1 MDAGRSVRG
10 RPSEGKRRPFF
21 VRRHAGGVAYT
32 RIVLVPM
39 VPDSSLA
46 ASVTHASV
54 RAAAARIAGRV
65 RRTPVLSQTP
75 IDAMLAGQL
84 AGLGPRVYFKCENL
98 QHTGAFKLRG
108 AFNALLQ
115 LGGVG
120 GGVGGADG
128 GGVLTYSS
136 GNHAQAIARAGA
148 DLGLPT
154 VIVMPAD
161 APRVK
166 LEATR
171 REIARGHER
180 SRIVLYDP
188 ATQVR
193 EDVGGAIAREEGLT
207 IVPPYDHPHVIA
219 GQGTAALELCE
230 DAGELDLLLVPCGG
244 GGLLSGSAIAAKALC
259 PGCVVVGVEPAAADD
274 AARSFRSGVLH
285 TVRNPQTIADGTRT
299 PSLGQHT
306 FPLVLEH
313 VDRFVTVEEDEIVS
327 AMRLAMDRLKLVVEP
342 SGVLGLAGLFR
353 LAHEEPGLVA
363 GRRVGV
369 VLSGGNVDLESLGW

>member
-1 MDAGRSVRG
+1 MTGTQPVGER
-10 RPSEGKRRPFF
+10 
-21 VRRHAGGVAYT
+21 
-32 RIVLVPM
+32 VPM
-39 VPDSSLA
+39 GVGFEA
-46 ASVTHASV
+46 V

-115 LGGVG
+115 LEGGQLEGGVP
-120 GGVGGADG
+120 GV

-154 VIVMPAD
+154 VIVMPTD

-166 LEATR
+166 LEATK

-180 SRIVLYDP
+180 SCIVLYDP

-219 GQGTAALELCE
+219 GQGTAVMELLEDLP
-230 DAGELDLLLVPCGG
+230 DGPGELDLLLVPCGG

-285 TVRNPQTIADGTRT
+285 TVRNPDTIADGTRT
-299 PSLGQHT
+299 PSLGRYT

-353 LAHEEPGLVA
+353 LAHEEPGLVGGKLA
-363 GRRVGV
+363 GHWGGRRVGV
-369 VLSGGNVDLESLGW
+369 VLSGGNVDLDSLSW

>member
-1 MDAGRSVRG
+1 MNTAPLA
-10 RPSEGKRRPFF
+10 RPSHEPALDLDALRR
-21 VRRHAGGVAYT
+21 
-32 RIVLVPM
+32 
-39 VPDSSLA
+39 
-46 ASVTHASV
+46 
-54 RAAAARIAGRV
+54 AAARIAGRV
-65 RRTPVLSQTP
+65 RRTPVLAGTP
-75 IDAMLAGQL
+75 IDAILGGQL

-115 LGGVG
+115 LEGASSGV
-120 GGVGGADG
+120 

-154 VIVMPAD
+154 VIVMPTD

-166 LEATR
+166 LEATK

-219 GQGTAALELCE
+219 GQGTAVMELLEDLP
-230 DAGELDLLLVPCGG
+230 DGPGELDLLLVPCGG
-244 GGLLSGSAIAAKALC
+244 GGLLSGSAIAAGALC

-313 VDRFVTVEEDEIVS
+313 VDRFVTVEEDEILA

-363 GRRVGV
+363 GSGGGRRVGV
-369 VLSGGNVDLESLGW
+369 VLSGGNVDLDSLSW